1 MLRNFIIKIYNK
13 EPGKT
18 WISRFLKRH
27 NLDLVSRYTVG
38 LDKERSRADSAYK
51 YSLYFELMRQKIEE
65 Y

>member
-1 MLRNFIIKIYNK
+1 MLRNFIIEIYSR

-18 WISRFLKRH
+18 WISRFLKRY
-27 NLDLVSRYTVG
+27 NLNFVLRYTISF
-38 LDKERSRADSAYK
+38 DKERSRADSVYK